1 MIYTISEISDVI
13 QAKFVGKTNGEISNL
28 LIDSRN
34 IISAPGT
41 LFFAIRGQR
50 HDGHHFIDDLY
61 NRGIQNFVVEFLPK
75 NQFSFPKANFLIVK
89 NTLEALQKLAANHRE
104 KFSYPVIGV
113 TGSNGK
119 TIVKEWIYHILQG
132 KKQLI
137 RNPKSY
143 NSQVGVPLSVW
154 LMDEMY
160 DMALFEAGI
169 SLPGEMERLQK
180 IIQPNIGLIT
190 NIGEPHQENF
200 ADYEQKANEKL
211 QLFSGSDIIVYS
223 KDQQII
229 HHLIQ
234 NDPVLSKKQL
244 FSWSERNG
252 AHLTIKSRQL
262 NLNQT
267 QIEFQYKKQKEK
279 VTIPF
284 TDKASIEDAIHV
296 LALLC
301 AVNYDPVAFKS
312 KFENLPPVAMRMELK
327 KGMNNCT
334 IINDSYNSDLN
345 SLSIALNY
353 LDQQNQHQHKTLIL
367 SDILQS
373 GKTEEELYKEVAA
386 LLKKFKINQLIGIGK
401 SIARQAELFSQKKAF
416 YASTEE
422 FLESFTKDDYK
433 DQAILLKGSR
443 NFSFEKISALLEEK
457 VHRTVLEINLNALV
471 HNLNYFRSRL
481 KPDTKVMAMVKALSY
496 GSGTFEIANILQYQR
511 VDYLGVAFADE
522 GIALRE
528 AGIQSSIIVMNP
540 EQHSFEAMIKHKL
553 EPEIYSFKVLE
564 EFKRE
569 VEKLK
574 KKKYPVHIK
583 LDTGMNRLGF
593 TGQEI
598 PKLIEQLKE
607 YDELTVVSVFS
618 HLAASDEAAHDDF
631 TRQQIN
637 RFDALSAQIKNS
649 FKYPVIRHISNSAGI
664 ERFPE
669 AQFDM
674 VRLGI
679 GLYGI
684 SATSQND
691 LAVVSTL
698 KSTVI
703 QVKQVSK
710 DETVGYSRQ
719 GKADK
724 DLTIAIVPVG
734 YADGLN
740 RKLSN
745 GRGKLY
751 INGFLVPIIGN
762 ICMDMCMV
770 DITGCNI
777 HEGDEVIVF
786 GKEQPVTD
794 LAKTLETI
802 PYEIFT
808 SVSSRVK
815 RVYFQE

>member
-1 MIYTISEISDVI
+1 MSYTISQISDVI
-13 QAKFVGKTNGEISNL
+13 QAQFVGKTNSEVSNI

-89 NTLEALQKLAANHRE
+89 NTLEALQNLAAYHRK

-132 KKQLI
+132 KKQVI

-200 ADYEQKANEKL
+200 ADYEQKALEKL
-211 QLFSGSDIIVYS
+211 KLFSGSDIIVYS
-223 KDQQII
+223 KDQEII
-229 HHLIQ
+229 DHLIQ
-234 NDPVLSKKQL
+234 KDPVLSKKQL

-252 AHLTIKSRQL
+252 AHLTIKTRQL
-262 NLNQT
+262 NLHQT
-267 QIEFQYKKQKEK
+267 QIEFQHKKQKES

-284 TDKASIEDAIHV
+284 TDKASVEDAIHA
-296 LALLC
+296 LALIC
-301 AVNYDPVAFKS
+301 AVNYDPVTFKS

-353 LDQQNQHQHKTLIL
+353 LDQQNQHQHKTLVL

-373 GKTEEELYKEVAA
+373 GKTEEELYKEVAV
-386 LLKKFKINQLIGIGK
+386 LLKKFKINQLIGIGE
-401 SIARQAELFSQKKAF
+401 SIARQAELFSQEKAF
-416 YASTEE
+416 YTSTEE
-422 FLESFTKDDYK
+422 FLESFAKDDYK

-471 HNLNYFRSRL
+471 YNLNYFRSRL
-481 KPDTKVMAMVKALSY
+481 RPETKVMAMVKALSY

-540 EQHSFEAMIKHKL
+540 EEHSFEAMIKHKL

-564 EFKRE
+564 EFKHE
-569 VEKLK
+569 VEKSK
-574 KKKYPVHIK
+574 QKKYPVHIK

-593 TGQEI
+593 TEQEI
-598 PKLIEQLKE
+598 PMLIEQLKK
-607 YDELTVVSVFS
+607 YAELTVSSVFS
-618 HLAASDEAAHDDF
+618 HLAASDEAVHDDF
-631 TRQQIN
+631 TRQQIK
-637 RFDALSAQIKNS
+637 RFDLISAQIINS
-649 FKYPVIRHISNSAGI
+649 VKYPVIRHISNSAGI

-684 SATSQND
+684 SAINQNN

-710 DETVGYSRQ
+710 DETVGYNRQ

-740 RKLSN
+740 RRLSN
-745 GRGKLY
+745 GKGKLY
-751 INGFLVPIIGN
+751 INGFFVPIIGN

-770 DITGCNI
+770 DITGCNV

-786 GKEQPVTD
+786 GKEQPVTE
-794 LAKTLETI
+794 LASILGTI